1 MTQNGKHFLQ
11 IPGPT
16 NVPDSV
22 LRAISYPTIDH
33 RGPEFSDM
41 TKNIIEGLKD
51 VVKGRE
57 STPIIFPSSG
67 TGAWEASLVNILSE
81 GDRILMFETGHFST
95 LWKTMAEK
103 LGFKVEYI
111 GGDWRSGV
119 DAEKIADVI
128 KKDKDHDIKAICMVH
143 NETSTGVTSKI
154 PSIIKIIK
162 SLRHPAI
169 IMVDTISSLGSIDY
183 SHDDWNVDV
192 TVAGSQKG
200 LMLPPGIAFNFV
212 SEKAIEIS
220 KSNNYKRSFWDWNEM
235 ITNNINGFFPYTP
248 STNILFGLE
257 EALKLLK
264 EEGLENVFRR
274 HERHANATR
283 LAVKNWGL
291 ELLPL
296 NEDEHSNS
304 LTSILFKEGVNA
316 DFIRKII
323 LEKFNT
329 SLGTG
334 LGKWSGRI
342 IRIGHLGDFND
353 PMLLGTLSSVE
364 MGLSL
369 GEIDHNSE
377 GVKAAMNYLEKN

>member
-33 RGPEFSDM
+33 RGPEFSNM
-41 TKNIIEGLKD
+41 TKNIIEGLKE
-51 VVKGRE
+51 VVKGKE

-103 LGFKVEYI
+103 LGFTVDYI
-111 GGDWRSGV
+111 SGDWRSGV

-128 KKDKDHDIKAICMVH
+128 KKDKDHNIKAICMVH

-154 PSIIKIIK
+154 PSIIKMIK

-183 SHDDWNVDV
+183 SHDDWDVDV

-212 SEKAIEIS
+212 SEKAIEAS

-264 EEGLENVFRR
+264 KEGLDNVFKR

-369 GEIDHNSE
+369 GEIDYNSG

>member
-33 RGPEFSDM
+33 RGPEFSNM
-41 TKNIIEGLKD
+41 TKNIIEGLKE
-51 VVKGRE
+51 VVKGKE

-103 LGFKVEYI
+103 LGFTVDYI
-111 GGDWRSGV
+111 SGDWRSGV

-128 KKDKDHDIKAICMVH
+128 KKDKDHNIKAICMVH

-183 SHDDWNVDV
+183 SHDDWDVDV

-212 SEKAIEIS
+212 SEKAIEAS

-264 EEGLENVFRR
+264 KEGLDNVFKR
-274 HERHANATR
+274 HERHANAAR

-369 GEIDHNSE
+369 GEIDYNSG

>member
-33 RGPEFSDM
+33 RGPEFSNM
-41 TKNIIEGLKD
+41 TKNIIEGLKE
-51 VVKGRE
+51 VVKGKE

-103 LGFKVEYI
+103 LGFRVDYI
-111 GGDWRSGV
+111 SGDWRSGV

-128 KKDKDHDIKAICMVH
+128 KKDKDHNIKAICMVH

-154 PSIIKIIK
+154 PSIIKMIK

-183 SHDDWNVDV
+183 SHDEWNVDV
-192 TVAGSQKG
+192 TIAGSQKG

-212 SEKAIEIS
+212 SEKAIEAS

-264 EEGLENVFRR
+264 KEGLDNVFKR

-296 NEDEHSNS
+296 NEDEYSNS
-304 LTSILFKEGVNA
+304 LTSIIFNEGVNA

-369 GEIDHNSE
+369 GEIDYNSG
-377 GVKAAMNYLEKN
+377 GVKSAMNYLEKN

>member
-33 RGPEFSDM
+33 RGPEFSEM

-81 GDRILMFETGHFST
+81 GDRVLMFETGHFST

-264 EEGLENVFRR
+264 KEGLENVFRR

>member
-33 RGPEFSDM
+33 RGPEFSNM
-41 TKNIIEGLKD
+41 TKNIIEGLKE
-51 VVKGRE
+51 VVKGKE

-103 LGFKVEYI
+103 LGFTVDYI
-111 GGDWRSGV
+111 SGDWRSGV

-128 KKDKDHDIKAICMVH
+128 KKDKDHNIKAICMVH

-183 SHDDWNVDV
+183 SHDDWDVDV

-212 SEKAIEIS
+212 SEKAIEAS

-264 EEGLENVFRR
+264 KEGLDNVFKR

-323 LEKFNT
+323 LENFNT

-369 GEIDHNSE
+369 GEIDYNSG

>member
-33 RGPEFSDM
+33 RGPEFSEM

-103 LGFKVEYI
+103 LGFNVEYI
-111 GGDWRSGV
+111 DGDWRSGV

-154 PSIIKIIK
+154 PSIIKVIK

-183 SHDDWNVDV
+183 SHDDWDVDV

-369 GEIDHNSE
+369 GEIDYNSG

>member
-33 RGPEFSDM
+33 RGPEFSNM
-41 TKNIIEGLKD
+41 TKNIIEGLKE
-51 VVKGRE
+51 VVKGKE

-103 LGFKVEYI
+103 LGFTVDYI
-111 GGDWRSGV
+111 SGDWRSGV

-128 KKDKDHDIKAICMVH
+128 KKDKDHNIKAICMVH

-183 SHDDWNVDV
+183 SHDDWDVDV

-212 SEKAIEIS
+212 SEKAIEAS

-264 EEGLENVFRR
+264 KEGLDNVFKR

-369 GEIDHNSE
+369 GEIDYNSG

>member
-33 RGPEFSDM
+33 RGPEFSNM
-41 TKNIIEGLKD
+41 TKNIIEGLKE
-51 VVKGRE
+51 VVKGKE

-103 LGFKVEYI
+103 LGFNVEYI

-154 PSIIKIIK
+154 PSIIKVIK

-264 EEGLENVFRR
+264 KEGLENVFRR

-369 GEIDHNSE
+369 GEIDYNSG

>member
-33 RGPEFSDM
+33 RGPEFSEM

-103 LGFKVEYI
+103 LGFNVEYI

-183 SHDDWNVDV
+183 SHDDWDVDV

-264 EEGLENVFRR
+264 KEGLENVFRR

-296 NEDEHSNS
+296 NEDEYSNS

>member
-33 RGPEFSDM
+33 RGPEFSNM
-41 TKNIIEGLKD
+41 TKNIIEGLKE
-51 VVKGRE
+51 VVKGKE

-103 LGFKVEYI
+103 LGFRVDYI
-111 GGDWRSGV
+111 SGDWRSGV

-128 KKDKDHDIKAICMVH
+128 KKDKDHNIKAICMVH

-154 PSIIKIIK
+154 PSIIKMIK

-183 SHDDWNVDV
+183 SHDEWNVDV
-192 TVAGSQKG
+192 TIAGSQKG

-212 SEKAIEIS
+212 SEKAIEAS

-264 EEGLENVFRR
+264 KEGLDNVFKR

-369 GEIDHNSE
+369 GEIDYNSG
-377 GVKAAMNYLEKN
+377 GVKSAMNYLEKN

>member
-33 RGPEFSDM
+33 RGPEFSNM
-41 TKNIIEGLKD
+41 TKNIIEGLKE
-51 VVKGRE
+51 VVKGKE

-103 LGFKVEYI
+103 LGFTVDYI
-111 GGDWRSGV
+111 SGDWRSGV

-128 KKDKDHDIKAICMVH
+128 KKDKDHNIKAICMVH

-154 PSIIKIIK
+154 PSIIKMIK

-183 SHDDWNVDV
+183 SHDEWNVDV
-192 TVAGSQKG
+192 TIAGSQKG

-212 SEKAIEIS
+212 SEKAIEAS

-264 EEGLENVFRR
+264 KEGLDNVFKR

-296 NEDEHSNS
+296 NEDEYSNS
-304 LTSILFKEGVNA
+304 LTSIIFKEGVNA

-369 GEIDHNSE
+369 GEIDYNSG
-377 GVKAAMNYLEKN
+377 GVKSAMNYLEKN

>member
-33 RGPEFSDM
+33 RGPEFSEM

-57 STPIIFPSSG
+57 STPIISPSSG

-103 LGFKVEYI
+103 LGFNVEYI

-162 SLRHPAI
+162 SLSHPAI

-264 EEGLENVFRR
+264 KEGLENVFRR

>member
-103 LGFKVEYI
+103 LGFNVEYI
-111 GGDWRSGV
+111 DGDWRSGV

-154 PSIIKIIK
+154 PSIIKVIK

-183 SHDDWNVDV
+183 SHDDWDVDV

-264 EEGLENVFRR
+264 KEGLENVFRR

>member
-33 RGPEFSDM
+33 RGPEFSEM
-41 TKNIIEGLKD
+41 TKNIIEGLND

-103 LGFKVEYI
+103 LGFNVEYI

-264 EEGLENVFRR
+264 KEGLENVFRR

-296 NEDEHSNS
+296 NEDEYSNS

>member
-33 RGPEFSDM
+33 RGPEFSNM
-41 TKNIIEGLKD
+41 TKNIIEGLKE
-51 VVKGRE
+51 VVKGKE

-103 LGFKVEYI
+103 LGFTVEYI
-111 GGDWRSGV
+111 SGDWRSGV

-128 KKDKDHDIKAICMVH
+128 KKDKDHNIKAICMVH

-183 SHDDWNVDV
+183 SHDDWDVDV

-212 SEKAIEIS
+212 SEKAIEAS

-264 EEGLENVFRR
+264 KEGLDNVFKR

-369 GEIDHNSE
+369 GEIDYNSG

>member
-33 RGPEFSDM
+33 RGPEFSNM

-103 LGFKVEYI
+103 LGFNVEYI

-128 KKDKDHDIKAICMVH
+128 KKDKDHNIKAICMVH

-162 SLRHPAI
+162 SLSHPAI

-183 SHDDWNVDV
+183 YHDDWNVDV

-212 SEKAIEIS
+212 SEKAIEAS

-264 EEGLENVFRR
+264 KEGLDNVFKR

-369 GEIDHNSE
+369 GEIDYNSG

>member
-33 RGPEFSDM
+33 RGPEFSEM

-103 LGFKVEYI
+103 LGFNVEYI

-264 EEGLENVFRR
+264 KEGLENVFRR

>member
-33 RGPEFSDM
+33 RGPEFSEM

-103 LGFKVEYI
+103 LGFNVEYI

-183 SHDDWNVDV
+183 SHDEWNVDV

-200 LMLPPGIAFNFV
+200 LMLPPVIAFNFV

-264 EEGLENVFRR
+264 KEGLENVFRR